1 MSVTK
6 ELIEQERH
14 QVNQAGRF
22 SRSFLKYSSL
32 TVLTGIMPA
41 GTVAKDRVCIT
52 LIATA
57 AKRIRQ
63 PSATEG

>member
-6 ELIEQERH
+6 ELIEKES
-14 QVNQAGRF
+14 GG
-22 SRSFLKYSSL
+22 
-32 TVLTGIMPA
+32 TVLAIISEIQFPDGVHWYYPV